1 MTRAASRVSLIVV
14 LLVPGDPSLGPGP
27 FVYDSR
33 RPAVG
38 LASGYKDGIKVSG
51 KGWDLAGRGGAR
63 EVLVP
68 TREMVMRLYA
78 ELRSCTTL
86 SRSDCSVPDAGGL
99 CGSQTP
105 GAPCHSMSYPSSLVS
120 ESRTSPQ

>member
-51 KGWDLAGRGGAR
+51 KGRVGILRGEAGGGESFFRPGGWGCDYMPRSGRGGPCLA
-63 EVLVP
+63 LAS
-68 TREMVMRLYA
+68 LGLA
-78 ELRSCTTL
+78 LGAWAGLR
-86 SRSDCSVPDAGGL
+86 P
-99 CGSQTP
+99 
-105 GAPCHSMSYPSSLVS
+105 
-120 ESRTSPQ
+120 

>member
-1 MTRAASRVSLIVV
+1 MTGGGSGVSISSRHK
-14 LLVPGDPSLGPGP
+14 GQ
-27 FVYDSR
+27 R
-33 RPAVG
+33 E
-38 LASGYKDGIKVSG
+38 G

-78 ELRSCTTL
+78 ELRSCATL

-120 ESRTSPQ
+120 EHMAANAANLLLKTLSAWDFS